1 MERGRESRMEKV
13 RWESRMEKVRWE
25 SRKEGDGEST
35 QRMDD

>member
-1 MERGRESRMEKV
+1 MERGR
-13 RWESRMEKVRWE
+13 ESRMEKVRWE